1 MRRRSGRRPVRSA
14 VLIIL
19 GCTAIATVGIAEVT
33 TWQRAVPV
41 APAVAS
47 LLLAAALLAGER
59 VVTNRRHRRQ
69 VADATRLA
77 HTDDLSGL
85 ANRRALLAD
94 LEDALA
100 ADGPIGL
107 ALIDLD
113 RFKTVNDTHG
123 HAAGDH
129 VLQVVATRLRE
140 VMTPGCLV
148 ARLGGDE
155 FAVLTF
161 DDDPG
166 TLPVLA
172 SRVRGAL
179 ARPVPVAPGRQ
190 VTVGTSI
197 GTATRAGATVTATDL
212 LRRADTALYRAKT
225 ARPTPTPVGPP
236 RAELTEPPRFARA
249 AAESLAELNQDVAHG
264 HGYLCPS
271 QVHATIGHL
280 WLLTHHL
287 TASITQASRWLDEQH
302 RAGRARQPAAPDA
315 TDLTGHPFGRG
326 PAERDRRCGPPPSSP

>member
-1 MRRRSGRRPVRSA
+1 VNESSP
-14 VLIIL
+14 
-19 GCTAIATVGIAEVT
+19 TVGTGGRSRTRPGWPTPT
-33 TWQRAVPV
+33 TY
-41 APAVAS
+41 
-47 LLLAAALLAGER
+47 
-59 VVTNRRHRRQ
+59 
-69 VADATRLA
+69 
-77 HTDDLSGL
+77 LSGL

-179 ARPVPVAPGRQ
+179 ARPVPV
-190 VTVGTSI
+190 
-197 GTATRAGATVTATDL
+197 
-212 LRRADTALYRAKT
+212 
-225 ARPTPTPVGPP
+225 GPP
-236 RAELTEPPRFARA
+236 RAELTEPPVRPR
-249 AAESLAELNQDVAHG
+249 SG
-264 HGYLCPS
+264 
-271 QVHATIGHL
+271 
-280 WLLTHHL
+280 
-287 TASITQASRWLDEQH
+287 
-302 RAGRARQPAAPDA
+302 
-315 TDLTGHPFGRG
+315 
-326 PAERDRRCGPPPSSP
+326 

>member
-1 MRRRSGRRPVRSA
+1 

-41 APAVAS
+41 APAVTS
-47 LLLAAALLAGER
+47 LLLAAALLSGER

-148 ARLGGDE
+148 AR
-155 FAVLTF
+155 
-161 DDDPG
+161 
-166 TLPVLA
+166 
-172 SRVRGAL
+172 
-179 ARPVPVAPGRQ
+179 PVPVAPGRQ

-236 RAELTEPPRFARA
+236 RAELTEPPVRPR
-249 AAESLAELNQDVAHG
+249 SG
-264 HGYLCPS
+264 
-271 QVHATIGHL
+271 
-280 WLLTHHL
+280 
-287 TASITQASRWLDEQH
+287 
-302 RAGRARQPAAPDA
+302 
-315 TDLTGHPFGRG
+315 
-326 PAERDRRCGPPPSSP
+326 